1 MNETERFY
9 EFSGLVSAAYK
20 ALRQAQEK
28 YTREFGLRSVH
39 VACMLHLLGA
49 PEGLSATELSERC
62 GVDRAQISRVTGELE
77 RAGLICE
84 AVPGEKRR
92 YRGPLALTDTGREK
106 AAQMNA
112 IVAEKLAAVS
122 AELNPYDVNVFYR
135 VLRAV
140 VAKLGEV

>member
-1 MNETERFY
+1 MAVRI
-9 EFSGLVSAAYK
+9 LVDSTFDFTDEQL
-20 ALRQAQEK
+20 ALTGIEVVRLHVN
-28 YTREFGLRSVH
+28 FGGEELVDG
-39 VACMLHLLGA
+39 VDIT